1 MLDCAPSSENLPGVE
16 ALLAL
21 PLPKKRAAL
30 RLLEAKALARAR
42 FKLRTYY
49 PDTGPLRRELY
60 RKHLEFF
67 RLGATKRERLLLA
80 ANRVGKS
87 EGVGGYETTLHLT
100 GRYPDWWEGARF
112 DHPVR
117 WWAAGKT
124 NETTRDIIQRK
135 LFGDVEYHGRSK
147 RLSGTGLIPWEDIG
161 DISWKRGTDLADT
174 VKVRHSTGGW
184 SVLGLKSYEQ
194 GRGSFEGTE
203 QDGIW
208 LDEEPA
214 LEIYTECLIRTMTT
228 QGLMILTFTP
238 LEGMSDVVLAF
249 LPGGALPDASE

>member
-1 MLDCAPSSENLPGVE
+1 MTIPAQDLERI
-16 ALLAL
+16 LAL
-21 PLPKKRAAL
+21 PLPEKRKAL
-30 RLLEAKALARAR
+30 ALLEAKARIHARR
-42 FKLRTYY
+42 SIDKFY

-60 RKHLEFF
+60 RKHLQFF
-67 RLGATKRERLLLA
+67 RLGATTRERLLLA

-100 GRYPDWWEGARF
+100 GRYPHWWEGFRF
-112 DHPVR
+112 PRRVR

-135 LFGDVEYHGRSK
+135 LFGDIEWEAHRK
-147 RLSGTGLIPWEDIG
+147 RVTGTGLIPGDDIG
-161 DISWKRGTDLADT
+161 DIVWKRGTDLIDT
-174 VKVRHSTGGW
+174 AKIRHAAGGY

-208 LDEEPA
+208 LDEEPDIG
-214 LEIYTECLIRTMTT
+214 IYTECLIRTMTT
-228 QGLMILTFTP
+228 QGLMLLTFTP
-238 LEGMSDVVLAF
+238 LEGMSEVVLSF
-249 LPGGALPDASE
+249 LPGGALPESEA